1 MIVLFFCRKMN
12 DAMNISVRTKQLSKL
27 FSFEKKVLLDDSPVE
42 MLPFHFTEMLGLSE
56 IDSFQQDLA
65 VTEFCS
71 DKDNMIGENKSFPYV
86 IFAPS
91 GCEIFHEAIIL
102 LHGLNE
108 RNWEKYLVWAEY
120 LVRQTGKPVILF
132 PISFHMNRTP
142 VQWCNPRETLKW
154 VNVRK
159 SEVTKLSNATFAN
172 VALSSRVTIDPLRF
186 YASGRQFIFN
196 ILQLVRTIKNGIHP
210 LFAEDTSVSFF
221 AYSIGAMLSQILFI
235 ANPEQLFS
243 NTRLFMFCGG
253 SIFCE
258 MNGNSRDIMD
268 NVAFDKLL
276 QYYHYDFIERRPLP
290 PSFKYDYL
298 EQAFKAMICPEV
310 MKEEREAFFSS
321 ASDRIRIISLKN
333 DVVMPTFGIKDALG
347 KSSEVILEEKDF
359 PFPYSHQWP
368 FPLYSKADPEVIEAC
383 FKSVF
388 DKVASFL

>member
-1 MIVLFFCRKMN
+1 
-12 DAMNISVRTKQLSKL
+12 MNISVRTKQLSRL

-56 IDSFQQDLA
+56 IDTFQQDLA
-65 VTEFCS
+65 ITGFCS
-71 DKDNMIGENKSFPYV
+71 DKDNMIKENKSFSYV

-91 GCEIFHEAIIL
+91 GCEKFNKAIIL

-108 RNWEKYLVWAEY
+108 RSWEKYLAWAEY

-142 VQWCNPRETLKW
+142 MGWCNPRETLKW

-159 SEVTKLSNATFAN
+159 EKEEQLSNATFAN
-172 VALSSRVTIDPLRF
+172 VVLSSRVTIDPLRF
-186 YASGRQFIFN
+186 YASGRQFIYN

-210 LFAEDTSVSFF
+210 LFVEDTSISFF

-235 ANPEQLFS
+235 ANPDQLFG
-243 NTRLFMFCGG
+243 NMRLFMFCGG
-253 SIFCE
+253 SIFSE
-258 MNGNSRDIMD
+258 MNGNARDIMD
-268 NVAFDKLL
+268 NVAFGKLL
-276 QYYHYDFIERRPLP
+276 QYYHHDFIERRPLP
-290 PSFKYDYL
+290 PSFKNDNL

-310 MKEEREAFFSS
+310 MKSKREDFFNS
-321 ASDRIRIISLKN
+321 AADRIRIISLKN
-333 DVVMPTFGIKDALG
+333 DVVMPTFGIIDALG
-347 KSSEVILEEKDF
+347 KCSDVILEEKDF

-368 FPLYSKADPEVIEAC
+368 FPLYSKTDPEVIEQC

-388 DKVASFL
+388 DKVAAFL